1 VAPRWGAYS
10 SSRCSCRQVF
20 VPSTPSLSVFRS
32 ATSHFI
38 RVCVSHSVKQIL
50 LRSPAYTLQQCSA
63 PAESVQ
69 GADNTNFAC
78 LQNLHS
84 SLAAHTRAMQS
95 RDAAQAECKST
106 LSLQGGVRLLLQ
118 LGPSAAPRLPLA
130 TVRRAA
136 TGGNS
141 PDAEKAQ
148 RSAAAAALTGP
159 SSSLANA
166 THPAARTAAHGS
178 GRPARRTGPRASLRR
193 AAAALAHSFGGGGGR
208 GGGVGAAGPSGG
220 GVDSAARERAVAAA
234 ADAARRGLH
243 DLGAAFGGIA
253 VAIGGRGDGGGG
265 GGGGGATGAAG
276 GGGNGQ
282 AEAETSAAAPAAVA
296 IGGGE
301 SPAESLAFVGALA
314 LQVRFVEKCN
324 IKINSFFTSHMISC
338 TRDGFHFV
346 SRRRSGTGLEPTLP
360 LILL

>member
-1 VAPRWGAYS
+1 MN
-10 SSRCSCRQVF
+10 
-20 VPSTPSLSVFRS
+20 
-32 ATSHFI
+32 
-38 RVCVSHSVKQIL
+38 L

-63 PAESVQ
+63 PAESGQ

-106 LSLQGGVRLLLQ
+106 LSLQGGVRLLVQ
-118 LGPSAAPRLPLA
+118 QGPPAAPRLPLA

-136 TGGNS
+136 TGGVS

-148 RSAAAAALTGP
+148 RSAAAAAAAMTGP

-178 GRPARRTGPRASLRR
+178 GRPARRTGPLASLRR
-193 AAAALAHSFGGGGGR
+193 AAAALAHSFGGSGGK
-208 GGGVGAAGPSGG
+208 GGGVGGAGPSGG

-314 LQVRFVEKCN
+314 LQVRVFEKRN

-338 TRDGFHFV
+338 TRDGFHSV